1 MKNII
6 ILAFKNL
13 TRHKKR
19 TIITSIAIA
28 FGIALLIWMHGMLK
42 WADNESRRNLKRYEF
57 GNFTV
62 CTKEYKEYRDS
73 FPVDT
78 VIERPQIRKIY
89 KIAEKTGSKASPRTG
104 FKSMMSYKRGFGLP
118 YVVFA
123 IDPEKDSKV
132 FNIKEKIIDG
142 KYPDKNSQGILI
154 SAHCRK
160 ELGAGMGDYLVMET
174 RTKYDTFQALRVKV
188 IGIYDCPDPV
198 VNRNQLFITRN
209 MAERNL
215 QLEGTATEIAFAT
228 KSGNN
233 EPTLGEVKK
242 FLASVGL
249 NHLTTETWQELGSD
263 YMTLSKT
270 KKGGSNIMIFFIF
283 IIVAV
288 GIINTMLMAVFERIR
303 EIGMLRALGMRDK
316 DVVLSFIF
324 EAAGIGIIGSLMG
337 LILGIGISAYSVY
350 YGLDFTAAYKDM
362 DYGYRTGTV
371 FYNEWNPEMMVTAV
385 IFGILCSV
393 LVSIIPA
400 RKAVKMEITDS
411 IRYI

>member
-1 MKNII
+1 M
-6 ILAFKNL
+6 LAFKNL

-19 TIITSIAIA
+19 TIITSIAIS
-28 FGIALLIWMHGMLK
+28 FGIMLLIWMHGMLK
-42 WADNESRRNLKRYEF
+42 WADNESQRNLKKYEF

-62 CTKEYKEYRDS
+62 TTKQYKEDRESY
-73 FPVDT
+73 PVDA
-78 VIERPQIRKIY
+78 VMDNSLIRKVY
-89 KIAEKTGSKASPRTG
+89 KIAEESGSYVSPRTG

-118 YVVFA
+118 YIVFA
-123 IDPEKDSKV
+123 IDPEKDAEV
-132 FNIKEKIIDG
+132 FSIKEKIIEG
-142 KYPDKNSQGILI
+142 KYPDQNSQGILI
-154 SAHCRK
+154 SAYCKK
-160 ELGAGMGDYLVMET
+160 ELGAGLGDYLVMET

-198 VNRNQLFITRN
+198 VNRNHLFITRN
-209 MAERNL
+209 MAERDL
-215 QLEGTATEIAFAT
+215 QLEGTAAEVVFRT
-228 KSGNN
+228 KSGKN
-233 EPTLGEVKK
+233 ESTLGKVKE
-242 FLASVGL
+242 LLVSAGL
-249 NHLTTETWQELGSD
+249 SHLTTETWQELGSD

-316 DVVLSFIF
+316 DIIYSFIA
-324 EAAGIGIIGSLMG
+324 EAAGIGILGSMIG
-337 LILGIGISAYSVY
+337 LILGIGVSAYSVY
-350 YGLDFTAAYKDM
+350 YGLDFTSAYKDM

-371 FYNEWNPEMMVTAV
+371 FYNEWNPEMMLTAV

-400 RKAVKMEITDS
+400 RKAVKMEITDA